1 MSILKRRDEEARKV
15 NRVRKIWQAAK
26 RDMRN
31 NRRAARR
38 GAPDRTLE
46 IMSKYEPVMGDRAT
60 AGLFSGE
67 AASGM
72 IDKAE
77 DHFRDMQRLR
87 EQKRMQNQKNID
99 LMAGGA
105 EPGDDVFEPD
115 PSFYTDEKQTNR
127 GTFGDA
133 SLRKPATASSNKA
146 DDINTLN
153 EDGTTKGVYS
163 PRKPYVDTVQR
174 NALSRELDK
183 IRRGAEDYRR
193 SYRDSRNPAP
203 ESVDLTGVSLD
214 KFTPKDFDRFQ
225 VAARIAETEL
235 KYGTSPMSGDRA
247 ETIILDTARGIDGEY
262 DYDQQSNWRNVY
274 DRYVDKADKNKK
286 TRAESA
292 YKKSKAALGVDD
304 DTLKSIEA
312 ISNPE
317 IQNKLLNDLGIDP
330 EAWDAYTMASK
341 TASE

>member
-46 IMSKYEPVMGDRAT
+46 IMSKYEPIMGDEAT
-60 AGLFSGE
+60 AGFFSGE
-67 AASGM
+67 KASGM
-72 IDKAE
+72 VSKAE

-99 LMAGGA
+99 LLGGDA
-105 EPGDDVFEPD
+105 EPEDDIFEPD
-115 PSFYTDEKQTNR
+115 PSFYTDENQTNR
-127 GTFGDA
+127 VTPGYA

-146 DDINTLN
+146 DDINTPN

-183 IRRGAEDYRR
+183 IRRGADDYRR
-193 SYRDSRNPAP
+193 NLKTRTDTTLRDERN
-203 ESVDLTGVSLD
+203 
-214 KFTPKDFDRFQ
+214 
-225 VAARIAETEL
+225 AEVEK
-235 KYGTSPMSGDRA
+235 KYGLTA
-247 ETIILDTARGIDGEY
+247 LNETDSYNGFSSAKDLKESRESTLGIDSE
-262 DYDQQSNWRNVY
+262 
-274 DRYVDKADKNKK
+274 
-286 TRAESA
+286 
-292 YKKSKAALGVDD
+292 
-304 DTLKSIEA
+304 TLTAINA
-312 ISNPE
+312 ISTPA
-317 IQNKLLNDLGIDP
+317 IKKKLLEDLGID
-330 EAWDAYTMASK
+330 EDAWEDYIGGQLDSALV
-341 TASE
+341 